1 MGVYVSS
8 QWLYEPKPG
17 LWETFG
23 GPFMILVLPIFV
35 CCYPLMPY
43 RFKLYVAY
51 VAMFL
56 LVVIFGT
63 VMLRSVG

>member
-1 MGVYVSS
+1 
-8 QWLYEPKPG
+8 
-17 LWETFG
+17 
-23 GPFMILVLPIFV
+23 MILVLPIFV